1 MSDTQVLFGHPGTTA
16 GTAVGRPLAVV
27 ERDAVPPRRRGPAPV
42 PDVLAGADEEGDEP
56 SGAAGR
62 QWRGRAAHCRIAL
75 QYLD

>member
-1 MSDTQVLFGHPGTTA
+1 MSDTQVLFGHPGATA
-16 GTAVGRPLAVV
+16 GTAVRRPLAVV

-42 PDVLAGADEEGDEP
+42 PDVLAGADGEGDEP
-56 SGAAGR
+56 SGAAVR